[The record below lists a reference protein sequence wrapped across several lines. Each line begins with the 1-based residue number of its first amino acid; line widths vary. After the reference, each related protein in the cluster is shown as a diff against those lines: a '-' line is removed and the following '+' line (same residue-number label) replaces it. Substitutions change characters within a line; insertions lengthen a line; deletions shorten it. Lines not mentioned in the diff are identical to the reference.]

1 MSARRVSVDLEE
13 PLSRRFRARLEFSG
27 HSISHLLTEL
37 IGQWLGSWGTHCQ
50 THTVKSGEDLRS
62 LAERYYKDAD
72 LYLVIAHFND
82 LAYPVAVKPGQQLQI
97 PEPGTSP
104 SGLAP
109 RTSIPSGALPSTVS
123 ADIDEDLH
131 RRFKA
136 KAAFER
142 TTMTD
147 WLYDLVTKWT
157 GTWPSRIVR
166 YTVKA
171 GDTLEAIA
179 LRFYKDEAKYLVV
192 AHFNNLRHPNLIQPG
207 ERLRIPDP
215 VTLGPLPAG
224 ESPYIFA
231 IHDRGGEHWMA
242 EKGRKGW
249 LVLTE
254 AIGRNP
260 HDKAGKYYL
269 DLAKSGYGVIV
280 RLNHGYHQGADYPGT
295 IPERDAEARN
305 YHDFAVRCGNFV
317 QQSQGCHVWIIGNE
331 MNHPNE
337 WPGGPEGQPITPDL
351 YADCFKRCYEEIHR
365 RTNHDQDQVIVGAV
379 APWNDRAKYPDN
391 PRGDWMKYLADVL
404 NLIGDLC
411 DGIALHT
418 YTHGPERQRITSADH
433 MMPPF
438 QDRCYEFRA
447 YREFMQ
453 AIPASCRDLPVYITE
468 TNQVD
473 AWAARNTGWVQAA
486 YAEIDQW
493 NQEPTQQPIRC
504 LALYRWS
511 RDDLWTFSDT
521 IEVQDDFRAALDND
535 YSWWA

>member
-1 MSARRVSVDLEE
+1 MPARRVSLDLEE
-13 PLSRRFRARLEFSG
+13 PLSRHFRARMEYSG
-27 HSISHLLTEL
+27 CAISGVLTGL
-37 IGQWLGSWGTHCQ
+37 ISQWLGPWGTRYQ
-50 THTVKSGEDLRS
+50 THTVKSGEDLRI
-62 LAERYYKDAD
+62 LANRYYKDAD

-82 LAYPVAVKPGQQLQI
+82 LAYPVAVRAGQQLQI

-104 SGLAP
+104 SGLTP
-109 RTSIPSGALPSTVS
+109 RTSAPSGALTSTVS
-123 ADIDEDLH
+123 ADIDGDLH

-136 KAAFER
+136 RVAFER

-147 WLYDLVTKWT
+147 WLYDLVTQWT
-157 GTWPSRIVR
+157 GTWPSRTAR

-192 AHFNNLRHPNLIQPG
+192 AHFNGVRQPNLIQPG
-207 ERLRIPDP
+207 ERLQIPDP
-215 VTLGPLPAG
+215 VTLGPLPSG
-224 ESPYIFA
+224 ESPYIFG
-231 IHDRGGEHWMA
+231 IHDRGGEHLMA
-242 EKGRKGW
+242 DKGRKGW

-260 HDKAGKYYL
+260 YDKSGKYYL

-280 RLNHGYHQGADYPGT
+280 RLNHSYHQGADYPGT
-295 IPERDAEARN
+295 IPERDAEGRN

-317 QQSQGCHVWIIGNE
+317 QHSSGCHIWIIGNE

-337 WPGGPEGQPITPDL
+337 WPGGPEGQPIAPDL
-351 YADCFKRCYEEIHR
+351 YAECFRRCYEEIHR
-365 RTNHDQDQVIVGAV
+365 RADHEQDQVIVGAV

-391 PRGDWMKYLADVL
+391 PRGDWVKYLSDVL
-404 NLIGDLC
+404 TLIGDPC

-418 YTHGPERQRITSADH
+418 YTHGPERQKMASEERMKA
-433 MMPPF
+433 PF

-453 AIPASCRDLPVYITE
+453 AIPATLRDLPVYITE
-468 TNQVD
+468 TNQFD

-493 NQEPTQQPIRC
+493 NQEPAHQTIRC

-521 IEVQDDFRAALDND
+521 IEIQDDFRAALDHD
-535 YSWWA
+535 HSWWA